1 MNREG
6 PDQKPA
12 TGADNLSQQRF
23 SKELADFKKSVRPD
37 MILDG
42 IRFHSRCEVAAAIL
56 LERYVPR
63 FRVKE
68 GETYQVPIGFG
79 RFVDFALE
87 KDGRKYLLEYHPAN
101 LKFEMNGKAYA
112 RLCQALGTVEPKTR
126 RAIRDAIR
134 DDKLVDYIRK
144 RAFCIQFSP
153 IEEVQKSTLIVCDNP
168 VQFYRLVI
176 RKFGSNVPNEKQFL
190 REWIREEHTGGRGRS
205 GPPRDGG
212 MS

>member
-6 PDQKPA
+6 HDPQPSSGPA
-12 TGADNLSQQRF
+12 DLSRERF
-23 SKELADFKKSVRPD
+23 SKELAEFRTSARPD
-37 MILDG
+37 MIHHG
-42 IRFHSRCEVAAAIL
+42 IRFHSRCEVACAIL

-63 FRVKE
+63 FKIKE

-126 RAIRDAIR
+126 RAIREAIR

-153 IEEVQKSTLIVCDNP
+153 IEEVQKCTLIVCENP
-168 VQFYRLVI
+168 IQLYRLVMK
-176 RKFGSNVPNEKQFL
+176 KFGVNVPNEKQFI
-190 REWIREEHTGGRGRS
+190 REWIHEERTGGRGRS
-205 GPPRDGG
+205 RPTHDGG